1 MKFIL
6 YTSFL
11 FILSIHT
18 TSAQLGMLDLDTL
31 LKYHPERKGIDLQI
45 QKKAFAANDSLKKFA
60 EKFQTHVTDK
70 VYEDFTPARA
80 KIVQQELET
89 MQTQIQQYHD
99 STIEA
104 IDEFQSI
111 QLDRLHQLILK
122 EARQF
127 ANIHSLTY
135 LISHKNILYADQH
148 VKDYTNDLLVF
159 LELKYRYRL
168 TDSRLVQKKN
178 SIPPAK

>member
-89 MQTQIQQYHD
+89 MQTQIQQ
-99 STIEA
+99 
-104 IDEFQSI
+104 
-111 QLDRLHQLILK
+111 
-122 EARQF
+122 
-127 ANIHSLTY
+127 
-135 LISHKNILYADQH
+135 
-148 VKDYTNDLLVF
+148 
-159 LELKYRYRL
+159 
-168 TDSRLVQKKN
+168 
-178 SIPPAK
+178 